1 MMKFFK
7 KSLFAIFAIAFLF
20 SSCIPSLP
28 DGSSQKPVETPK
40 DDTSNEE
47 DSSEKDENSNKNEN
61 SWLKVP
67 SILETYKNDFD
78 YIGIATE
85 YGNFGLSQIG
95 SNKYTATYKKG
106 NWGKPS
112 ELYYE
117 EIQNGIKRHANS
129 ITLGNEMKP
138 QFLFGWW
145 NSGDSKNQTMIDFK
159 ASNGKTIK
167 VPSSLNN
174 ENLIYA
180 TLNVAKSMGV
190 KMRGHVL
197 VWHSQTPDD
206 FFAENYLAEYN
217 SSQIKN
223 LVSKEE
229 MTARQEWYIKTVLEC
244 VANWENANGYGKGNH
259 IILAWDVV
267 NEATADDAGN
277 SYSGSSQNW
286 LRGSTSKTKDK
297 SPDVGGSRW
306 YQIYGDEE
314 FIVNAFRFANAY
326 APSDVKLCYNDYNE
340 YMNYSGGYKTDA
352 ICHLIECIQ
361 NGETKTVNNK
371 SVKPRID
378 AMGMQSHL
386 GTEWP
391 SVEGYETALKKF
403 LEKVDVH
410 VSELDFSATSQK
422 EAANSYSEYFKMFQ
436 KYGNKSSSQH
446 KIKNITIWGINNE
459 NSWINPS
466 SAGKSKT
473 YPLLFNLVDN
483 VKNSTKTVI
492 YDTGTENLPLYDEG
506 DSYTA
511 NDSFWAVINAYKNN

>member
-1 MMKFFK
+1 MKFLK
-7 KSLFAIFAIAFLF
+7 NSLLAIFITVFFSTLF
-20 SSCIPSLP
+20 FVSCNTTTTNTTETQENVTETWLSSSVSSLY
-28 DGSSQKPVETPK
+28 
-40 DDTSNEE
+40 
-47 DSSEKDENSNKNEN
+47 
-61 SWLKVP
+61 
-67 SILETYKNDFD
+67 ETYKNDFD
-78 YIGIATE
+78 YIGIAAE
-85 YGNFGLSQIG
+85 YGNFGLSKTG
-95 SNKYTATYKKG
+95 SNKYTATYKANG
-106 NWGKPS
+106 YWGTPT
-112 ELYYE
+112 ELYYS

-129 ITLGNEMKP
+129 ITLGNELKP

-244 VANWENANGYGKGNH
+244 VSNWENANGYGKGNH
-259 IILAWDVV
+259 IIWAWDVV

-286 LRGSTSKTKDK
+286 LRGSTSKTKNK
-297 SPDVGGSRW
+297 SPDLGGSRW
-306 YQIYGDEE
+306 YQIYGNEE

-361 NGETKTVNNK
+361 NGEEKTVNNK

-391 SVEGYETALKKF
+391 SVEGYEAALKKF

-410 VSELDFSATSQK
+410 VSELDFSAKSQK
-422 EAANSYSEYFKMFQ
+422 EAADSYSEYFKMFQ

-466 SAGKSKT
+466 NGVET
-473 YPLLFNLVDN
+473 YPLLFNLIDN
-483 VKNSTKTVI
+483 VSNNDT
-492 YDTGTENLPLYDEG
+492 YDVG
-506 DSYTA
+506 DSYA
-511 NDSFWAVINAYKNN
+511 PNDSFWAVIRAYQK

>member
-1 MMKFFK
+1 
-7 KSLFAIFAIAFLF
+7 
-20 SSCIPSLP
+20 
-28 DGSSQKPVETPK
+28 
-40 DDTSNEE
+40 
-47 DSSEKDENSNKNEN
+47 
-61 SWLKVP
+61 
-67 SILETYKNDFD
+67 
-78 YIGIATE
+78 
-85 YGNFGLSQIG
+85 
-95 SNKYTATYKKG
+95 
-106 NWGKPS
+106 
-112 ELYYE
+112 
-117 EIQNGIKRHANS
+117 
-129 ITLGNEMKP
+129 
-138 QFLFGWW
+138 
-145 NSGDSKNQTMIDFK
+145 
-159 ASNGKTIK
+159 
-167 VPSSLNN
+167 
-174 ENLIYA
+174 
-180 TLNVAKSMGV
+180 
-190 KMRGHVL
+190 
-197 VWHSQTPDD
+197 
-206 FFAENYLAEYN
+206 
-217 SSQIKN
+217 
-223 LVSKEE
+223 
-229 MTARQEWYIKTVLEC
+229 
-244 VANWENANGYGKGNH
+244 
-259 IILAWDVV
+259 
-267 NEATADDAGN
+267 
-277 SYSGSSQNW
+277 
-286 LRGSTSKTKDK
+286 
-297 SPDVGGSRW
+297 
-306 YQIYGDEE
+306 
-314 FIVNAFRFANAY
+314 
-326 APSDVKLCYNDYNE
+326 
-340 YMNYSGGYKTDA
+340 MNYSGGYKTDA